1 MWVTGHIFLTF
12 DTRFEFTD
20 QVAVRNDI
28 PVDKMKKIM
37 STHISLTVR
46 SQVKFFETFDHIFD
60 LGDLL
65 AVRNDIP
72 TDKMRQKIM
81 APIFS

>member
-1 MWVTGHIFLTF
+1 
-12 DTRFEFTD
+12 
-20 QVAVRNDI
+20 
-28 PVDKMKKIM
+28 M
-37 STHISLTVR
+37 STYIALTVR

-60 LGDLL
+60 LDDLL